1 MLSRSVMTK
10 SLGRYRL
17 QPARLLC
24 PWDSPDKNTGVGCHT
39 LLQEIFPTQ
48 RSNPGL
54 PHCRR
59 ILYQLSHQG
68 SPRILEWVAD
78 PFSSR
83 SSWRRNRTRV
93 SCITGGLFYQ
103 LNYQGSPFP
112 KAVRAQR
119 RYTLWNIQHS
129 ESSCL
134 YTCGGKGNSYEN
146 KFIPKNE
153 TCLRNLCS
161 AEKIMLIKL

>member
-10 SLGRYRL
+10 SLGRHRL

-54 PHCRR
+54 PHCRH

-68 SPRILEWVAD
+68 SPRILEWVA
-78 PFSSR
+78 
-83 SSWRRNRTRV
+83 
-93 SCITGGLFYQ
+93 Y
-103 LNYQGSPFP
+103 PFP
-112 KAVRAQR
+112 SGTSQPRDQTQVSRITCRFFTSSATREAHIVIGGEEIQIQTQ
-119 RYTLWNIQHS
+119 TLELLLLTTQLDKDGAYSHG
-129 ESSCL
+129 L
-134 YTCGGKGNSYEN
+134 QLVFVGGW
-146 KFIPKNE
+146 
-153 TCLRNLCS
+153 
-161 AEKIMLIKL
+161 